1 MDLYIEILSLQTD
14 DLFKNESPI
23 LITDRELLCYQNE
36 MVKIYFSRQLN
47 KMGIPGKIRAILD
60 WCKENDHIVSEEQAY
75 RIAQDPVWKLIE

>member
-14 DLFKNESPI
+14 NLFKNESPI
-23 LITDRELLCYQNE
+23 FITDRELLCYQNE

-60 WCKENDHIVSEEQAY
+60 WCRENDYIMNEEQAY
-75 RIAQDPVWKLIE
+75 RIAQSSAWELI

>member
-60 WCKENDHIVSEEQAY
+60 WCKEKDRIVSEEQAY